1 MKNMIV
7 PEWMGK
13 VAYFALG
20 FMVCFTL
27 VITKGIL

>member
-1 MKNMIV
+1 MIV

-13 VAYFALG
+13 VVYFALG

-27 VITKGIL
+27 VITKGIV

>member
-1 MKNMIV
+1 MKDMIV
-7 PEWMGK
+7 PEWIGK

-27 VITKGIL
+27 TIKGIL